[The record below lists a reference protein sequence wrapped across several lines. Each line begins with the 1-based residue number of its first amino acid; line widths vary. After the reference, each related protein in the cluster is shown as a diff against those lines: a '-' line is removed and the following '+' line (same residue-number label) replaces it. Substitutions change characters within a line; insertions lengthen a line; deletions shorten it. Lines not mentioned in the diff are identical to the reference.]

1 VQYRIAATICGSLMF
16 LVILAACFAHKA
28 AAQDV
33 FNCSDFATQEEAQAE
48 LDRAPSDP
56 NNLDADNDGIA
67 CENLPSDG
75 NGTTTTTGTT
85 GTSTTSTKGTTST
98 TTGTTGIARTT
109 STTLGSPST
118 TAGTTMGTT
127 GTTTGTT
134 GAPGAGTTTG
144 STTGAST
151 TGAAKGG
158 DNERVCILHRNKGND
173 HKSNGEHEDNGE
185 HKDNDDNGHAN
196 TNKGND
202 DNGHNN
208 GEHKDND
215 DNDHNIG
222 EDEENDDNGEHKNKG
237 SDHKNKGD
245 KDSRWVSEDNKDRG
259 DKVVKDHFCKHKNNN
274 GEHKDNDDNGH
285 AIKNKGNDHSAKDSN
300 RAKTKYS
307 DPIIGYEYYAVEGI
321 GQFRATVVPDLE
333 ERELPGQLDATIYY
347 KGPPAGPNVTSVIT
361 HGTWILCSHGF
372 THPPLDISVNP
383 PTPIPPVCN
392 TDTPETT
399 IALEGIVRGGTLRW
413 QEEGYYVTGPLG
425 TPLWIGEADVKG
437 PLGITGGTVFGVPVE
452 KGSGKFEGTLDHSPL
467 ILPPDP
473 ITRLRQPPTFDGTI
487 TLKF

>member
-1 VQYRIAATICGSLMF
+1 MC
-16 LVILAACFAHKA
+16 LVILTTCFAHEV
-28 AAQDV
+28 AAQDDL
-33 FNCSDFATQEEAQAE
+33 NCTDFTYQEEAQDE
-48 LDRAPSDP
+48 YNRDPSDS

-67 CENLPSDG
+67 CEDLPSRG

-85 GTSTTSTKGTTST
+85 GTTGT
-98 TTGTTGIARTT
+98 TTGTTGTTGTT
-109 STTLGSPST
+109 STTLGTPIT
-118 TAGTTMGTT
+118 TTGTMKGTT
-127 GTTTGTT
+127 GTTIGTT

-144 STTGAST
+144 ATTGRRT
-151 TGAAKGG
+151 TGGAEGGG
-158 DNERVCILHRNKGND
+158 DNEKVCVLLRNKGND
-173 HKSNGEHEDNGE
+173 HKRSGEREDNDEHKDNGE
-185 HKDNDDNGHAN
+185 HKDNADNDHEGKNKGNGDSDHKRNDEHEDNDDSDNPGK
-196 TNKGND
+196 NKGND
-202 DNGHNN
+202 HKNN
-208 GEHKDND
+208 G
-215 DNDHNIG
+215 
-222 EDEENDDNGEHKNKG
+222 
-237 SDHKNKGD
+237 D
-245 KDSRWVSEDNKDRG
+245 KYYRWVSEDNKHRG
-259 DKVVKDHFCKHKNNN
+259 YKVVKDHFCKHKNNK

-285 AIKNKGNDHSAKDSN
+285 AIKNKGNDHNAKDSN
-300 RAKTKYS
+300 RATTKYS
-307 DPIIGYEYYAVEGI
+307 DPIIGYEYYADAGI

-333 ERELPGQLDATIYY
+333 EGELPGQLDATIYY

-392 TDTPETT
+392 TDTPDST
-399 IALEGIVRGGTLRW
+399 IALQGIVRGGTIRW

-437 PLGITGGTVFGVPVE
+437 PLGITGGTVYGVPVE

>member
-48 LDRAPSDP
+48 LDRDLSDP
-56 NNLDADNDGIA
+56 NNLDADYDGID
-67 CENLPSDG
+67 CENLPSRG
-75 NGTTTTTGTT
+75 NGTKTTTGTT
-85 GTSTTSTKGTTST
+85 GTSTTLGT
-98 TTGTTGIARTT
+98 
-109 STTLGSPST
+109 PST

-127 GTTTGTT
+127 STTTGTT
-134 GAPGAGTTTG
+134 GVPRAGTTTG
-144 STTGAST
+144 STT

-158 DNERVCILHRNKGND
+158 DNERVCDLHRNKGND
-173 HKSNGEHEDNGE
+173 HKSNGEHEDN
-185 HKDNDDNGHAN
+185 D
-196 TNKGND
+196 
-202 DNGHNN
+202 
-208 GEHKDND
+208 EHKDND

-222 EDEENDDNGEHKNKG
+222 EDGENDDNGEHKN
-237 SDHKNKGD
+237 NGD
-245 KDSRWVSEDNKDRG
+245 KDYRWVSEDNKDRA
-259 DKVVKDHFCKHKNNN
+259 DKLVKDHFCKHKNK
-274 GEHKDNDDNGH
+274 GEHKDNHDNGH
-285 AIKNKGNDHSAKDSN
+285 ANKNKGNDHNAKDSN

-307 DPIIGYEYYAVEGI
+307 APISGYEYYAVEGI

-333 ERELPGQLDATIYY
+333 EGELPGQLDATIYY

-361 HGTWILCSHGF
+361 YGTWILCSHGF

-383 PTPIPPVCN
+383 PTPIPPVCS

-399 IALEGIVRGGTLRW
+399 IALEGIVRGGTIRW

-437 PLGITGGTVFGVPVE
+437 PLAITGGTVYGVPVE